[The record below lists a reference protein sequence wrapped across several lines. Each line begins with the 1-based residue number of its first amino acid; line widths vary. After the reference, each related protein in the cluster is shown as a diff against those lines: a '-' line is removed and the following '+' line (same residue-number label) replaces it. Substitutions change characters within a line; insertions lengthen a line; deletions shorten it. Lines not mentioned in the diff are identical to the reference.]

1 MYGVNL
7 QPCYWTVAKDETPSP
22 TRRGHRLDNPWRRDL
37 PAGACP
43 ATVKFPES
51 ARAANVYPIA
61 ILKGQKVLSQ
71 AGFANP

>member
-1 MYGVNL
+1 M
-7 QPCYWTVAKDETPSP
+7 
-22 TRRGHRLDNPWRRDL
+22 DNPWRRDL